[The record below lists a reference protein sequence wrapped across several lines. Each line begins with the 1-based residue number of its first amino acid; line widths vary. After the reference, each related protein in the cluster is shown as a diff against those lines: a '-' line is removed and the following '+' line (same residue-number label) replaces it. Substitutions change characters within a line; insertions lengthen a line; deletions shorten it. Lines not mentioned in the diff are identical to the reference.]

1 MAPEKDQIIKTPFG
15 PGGHGWTQIGEEEIK
30 AVTDLL
36 RTPQLLFRYRGEQPT
51 QSGLLEKELQEK
63 LGVKHALFVNTG
75 TSALTCAVVGLGI
88 GPGDEVIVPAY
99 TYIATASAVIN
110 AGAVPV
116 LAEIDDSLGLDPEDV
131 KRKITPQ
138 TKGIIVTHMQ
148 GVPGRMAALRQVARE
163 NKLVLIEDACQ
174 AIGSKYQG
182 VYTGVESD
190 AFAWSLNF
198 YKVITSGEG
207 GVYFT
212 NDDKA
217 YLRGIY
223 QADPGAP
230 MWDSGLGKELSHPPF
245 TKAGYRGNEI
255 NACLARVQLGKMDY
269 ILEHCR
275 KLKKLLLDSLAEPV
289 NYKRQHVDDPE
300 GECGISFAMI
310 AHSSEQARRLSE
322 GLKKEGL
329 NIGSAYNEGFPDRHI
344 YKYWD
349 AVLEKRGTNSFNY
362 PWGDPNYLGAV
373 EYSEDMCPVTL
384 DILERCLRLPINMG
398 MTEQNILEI
407 AQAIN
412 SVDKSIYA
420 RSGG

>member
-1 MAPEKDQIIKTPFG
+1 MAEQKEQIIKTPMG
-15 PGGHGWTQIGEEEIK
+15 PAGHGWTQIGEEEIQ

-36 RTPQLLFRYRGEQPT
+36 RTPQLLFRYRGAEPT
-51 QSGLLEKELQEK
+51 QSNQLEKELEAK

-75 TSALTCAVVGLGI
+75 TSALTCAIVGLGI

-116 LAEIDDSLGLDPEDV
+116 LAEIDDSLGLDPDDV
-131 KRKITPQ
+131 RKKITPM

-148 GVPGRMAALRQVARE
+148 GVPGRLAALRQLAKEKRL
-163 NKLVLIEDACQ
+163 KLIEDACQ
-174 AIGSKYQG
+174 AIGSKYMG
-182 VYTGVESD
+182 AYTGVESD

-212 NDDKA
+212 NDDMA
-217 YLRGIY
+217 YLRGTY

-245 TKAGYRGNEI
+245 TRAGYRGNEI
-255 NACLARVQLGKMDY
+255 NACLARVQLQKMDY
-269 ILEHCR
+269 ILDHCR
-275 KLKKLLLDSLAEPV
+275 KLKKLLLASLNEPI
-289 NYKRQHVDDPE
+289 NYKQQHVDDPA
-300 GECGISFAMI
+300 GDCGISFAMI
-310 AHSSEQARRLSE
+310 AHSSEQARALSE
-322 GLKKEGL
+322 GLKAEGL

-349 AVLEKRGTNSFNY
+349 SILEKRGTNGYNY
-362 PWGDPNYLGAV
+362 PWGDPNYLGVV

-384 DILERCLRLPINMG
+384 DILERCLRLSINMG
-398 MTEQNILEI
+398 MSEQNIKEI

-412 SVDKSIYA
+412 SVDQAI
-420 RSGG
+420 